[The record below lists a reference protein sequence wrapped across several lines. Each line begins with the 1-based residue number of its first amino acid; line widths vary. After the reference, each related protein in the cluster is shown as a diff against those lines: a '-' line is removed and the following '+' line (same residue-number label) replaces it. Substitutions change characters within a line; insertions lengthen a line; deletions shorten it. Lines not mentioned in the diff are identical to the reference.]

1 MNTDIHR
8 LAEEG
13 IPLPENV
20 TMTLE
25 EFLENDVEGYEYVEG
40 KLVPKHPI
48 PPHFAHEGVPP
59 EQIKMTLEEFLENDV
74 EGYEYVKGELV
85 LMPGTSREHGEI
97 SVNVILP
104 LGLHVRENRLGK
116 VYTADTTFQVGER
129 VAKPDVAFVATERLT
144 GDKKKGLPIPPD
156 LAVEVVSP
164 SDVLSRIVEK
174 AFNYLAA
181 GTRLVWVIEPTAK
194 TVTVYRSE
202 TDITLLQRDDTLTG
216 EDVVEGFSSEVSLF
230 FE

>member
-13 IPLPENV
+13 IPLPDNV

-25 EFLENDVEGYEYVEG
+25 EFLENDVEGYEYAEG
-40 KLVPKHPI
+40 KLVPKHPL
-48 PPHFAHEGVPP
+48 PPHFEHEGVPP

-85 LMPGTSREHGEI
+85 PMPGTSREHGEI
-97 SVNVILP
+97 SANV
-104 LGLHVRENRLGK
+104 LGHLFPHVRENQLGRL
-116 VYTADTTFQVGER
+116 YTASTTFQVGER
-129 VAKPDVAFVATERLT
+129 VMKPDVAFVSTERLT
-144 GDKKKGLPIPPD
+144 GEKKKGFPIPPD

-164 SDVLSRIVEK
+164 SDVLSRVVEK

-202 TDITLLQRDDTLTG
+202 TDITFLLRDDTLTG
-216 EDVVEGFSSEVSLF
+216 ENVVEGFSCPVAQLF
-230 FE
+230 E